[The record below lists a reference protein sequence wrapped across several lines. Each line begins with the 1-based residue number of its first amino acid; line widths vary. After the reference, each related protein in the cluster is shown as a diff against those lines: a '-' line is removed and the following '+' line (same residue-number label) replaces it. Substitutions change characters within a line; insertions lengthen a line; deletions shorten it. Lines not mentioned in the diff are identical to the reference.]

1 MNRRSSEISYES
13 PISKRGIDME
23 FMNLDHLLRD
33 GIDMHLHPGPS
44 AGPCRFDAIQAAQ
57 QAQQAGMKAIVLKSH
72 AYTAAVAIIVS
83 QLVPGIKVIG
93 SICLNYEVGGL
104 NFHAVQN
111 AVGLGAKVVWM
122 PTFSAAN
129 SINKMRALG
138 LPLEGEGISL
148 LDGSGKLV
156 PEMERILSIIKENDM
171 VLATGHISPK
181 ETFVLIQE
189 AHRIGIRKMVI
200 THPTDK
206 EFAENHFTIDDLKKL
221 AAMGAFIEFTLIG
234 ILPNEFCRDP
244 ALIAQT
250 IKTIGPQH
258 CIVSTDL
265 GQPQNPL
272 PVEGM
277 RLFIA
282 TLLHHGITQNEVEL
296 MIKSNPEMLLD
307 LD

>member
-1 MNRRSSEISYES
+1 
-13 PISKRGIDME
+13 ME
-23 FMNLDHLLRD
+23 FINLDHLIR
-33 GIDMHLHPGPS
+33 GSIDMHMHPGPS

-57 QAQQAGMKAIVLKSH
+57 QAKQAGMKAIVLKSH
-72 AYTAAVAIIVS
+72 SYTAAVAIIVS
-83 QLVPGIKVIG
+83 QLVPDIKIIG

-104 NFHAVQN
+104 NFYAVAN
-111 AVGLGAKVVWM
+111 AAGLGAKVVWM
-122 PTFSAAN
+122 PTFSAVN

-148 LDGSGKLV
+148 LDESGKLV
-156 PEMERILSIIKENDM
+156 PEMERILSIIKNHDM
-171 VLATGHISPK
+171 VLATGHISPR
-181 ETFVLIQE
+181 ETFVLIKE
-189 AHRIGIRKMVI
+189 AHRIGIRKMII

-206 EFAENHFTIDDLKKL
+206 EFAENHFTIHDLQEL
-221 AAMGAFIEFTLIG
+221 ATMGAFIEFTLIG
-234 ILPNEFCRDP
+234 ILPNEFCHDP
-244 ALIAQT
+244 AQLAQT
-250 IKTIGPQH
+250 IKTIGPEH

-296 MIKSNPEMLLD
+296 MIKSNPAMLLG